1 MRLNV
6 YIASCGFASR
16 RGADELIKKGKV
28 MVNKKIILQ
37 PWYQVEDSDEV
48 RVHNRLALSKKM
60 SYLMFYKPKGVITTL
75 KDKFASKR
83 ITDFIPFEFKGVF
96 PVGRLDKNS
105 EGLLLLTND
114 GNLCF
119 KLTHPRFRVE
129 KEYIVN
135 LRGHFKKLDLKKAY
149 IGIKDEGD
157 FLKINKGIIEFSDS
171 GITVLRVV
179 ISEGKKR
186 HLRRLFL
193 KLGFK
198 VIFLK
203 RVRVGNLFLGNLKPG
218 EIKVLNKKT
227 LVSKLGVRL

>member
-28 MVNKKIILQ
+28 TINKKIVNE
-37 PWYQVEDSDEV
+37 PWYQVSDSDEV
-48 RVHNRLALSKKM
+48 RVHNRLAKSKKDA
-60 SYLMFYKPKGVITTL
+60 YLMFYKPKGVITTL
-75 KDKFASKR
+75 KDKFASKM
-83 ITDFIPFEFKGVF
+83 ITDFIPSEFKGVF

-114 GNLCF
+114 GDFCF
-119 KLTHPRFRVE
+119 KLTHPKFKVE

-135 LRGHFKKLDLKKAY
+135 VRGNLKVVDLKKAY
-149 IGIKDEGD
+149 AGVKDED
-157 FLKINKGIIEFSDS
+157 DILKIDKGIIGFSGKGMTD
-171 GITVLRVV
+171 LRVV

-198 VIFLK
+198 VVFLK
-203 RVRVGNLFLGNLKPG
+203 RVRISNLILGNLRPG
-218 EIKVLNKKT
+218 EVKVLNKKT
-227 LVSKLGVRL
+227 LISKLGVRL